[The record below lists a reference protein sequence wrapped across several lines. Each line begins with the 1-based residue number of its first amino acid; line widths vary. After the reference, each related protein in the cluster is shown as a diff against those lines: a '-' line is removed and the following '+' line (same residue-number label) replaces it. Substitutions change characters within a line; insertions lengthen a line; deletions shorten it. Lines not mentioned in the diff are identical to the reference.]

1 MKISHIEIKNLFG
14 IRELSLDT
22 AAPVQL
28 FAGPNGAGKSSI
40 QNAVRLALIGAPS
53 RVTLKKDY
61 AAMIHD
67 GAKKASVSVGAGG
80 TSYGMDLPKG
90 AASHIDNQ
98 YLPLVLEPSLFSA
111 MTSDERRKILF
122 GLSGVKLGTDEVR
135 ARLKKRG
142 CDMDLAEKVIALL
155 RSGFPAACTQA
166 KTYATEA
173 KGAWR
178 TVTGE
183 NWGSDKAEG
192 WEPSSDSLTDV
203 SELPQLRERLTTLDA
218 QIEAA
223 QQEVGE
229 LLAREKQRTDAVEKC
244 RELREKCKDINN
256 ILITLESDR
265 KHTKQQEEQLERLQA
280 AAAGSVAQHDPL
292 ACPHCG
298 GAVVLQDGA
307 LAEYHQPSVFDSR
320 PDPSAAQ
327 NILKHQD
334 ALAMLRRI
342 EANRQ
347 KEFDAAKTANDQLAA
362 IEIPDV
368 DQGAAQKARG
378 AIDAKKQARA
388 DLVEEIKALEQ
399 AERDNKAAHEAGT
412 KAAAHHE
419 EVKAWLLLADAFDAD
434 GIPGE
439 VLGEALG
446 PINKRLQQGAVDT
459 GWKQVRITAEMEIEA
474 DGRFYKL
481 LSESEQWRANAMLA
495 ESISFFS
502 GLKILLLDRFDVL
515 DLPARSALLNWMD
528 WLTTDGDLESALL
541 FGTLKQCPP
550 SNEVIAAHW
559 IENGS
564 LTKTTK
570 KEQAA

>member
-40 QNAVRLALIGAPS
+40 QNAVRLALVGAPS

-67 GAKKASVSVGAGG
+67 GAKKASVSVGVDGA
-80 TSYGMDLPKG
+80 SYGMDLPKG

-98 YLPLVLEPSLFSA
+98 YLPLVLEPSRFASMPA
-111 MTSDERRKILF
+111 DERRKILF
-122 GLSGVKLGTDEVR
+122 GLSGVKIGADEVR
-135 ARLKKRG
+135 ARLKRRG
-142 CDMDLAEKVIALL
+142 CDLTRAEKIISLL

-166 KTYATEA
+166 KSYATEA

-183 NWGSDKAEG
+183 TYGSDKAEG
-192 WEPSSDSLTDV
+192 WEPKVDALQDT
-203 SELPQLRERLTTLDA
+203 SELPQLRDRLSALDG
-218 QIEAA
+218 QIEEA
-223 QQEVGE
+223 QLEVGG
-229 LLAREKQRTDAVEKC
+229 LLALEKQRSEAIEKR
-244 RELREKCKDINN
+244 RELGEKCKDINRH
-256 ILITLESDR
+256 LIAMESAQR
-265 KHTKQQEEQLERLQA
+265 RVEEQEKVVERLTA
-280 AAAGSVAQHDPL
+280 ASATEDHHDPI

-298 GAVVLQDGA
+298 GMVEIVDGA
-307 LAEYHQPSVFDSR
+307 LIEFAGRSIFDAQPDAQAAVKLKEHSDALEMLKRTLANKKAEYDASK
-320 PDPSAAQ
+320 AAQ
-327 NILKHQD
+327 D
-334 ALAMLRRI
+334 R
-342 EANRQ
+342 
-347 KEFDAAKTANDQLAA
+347 LAA
-362 IEIPDV
+362 IELPEV

-388 DLVEEIKALEQ
+388 DLVGEIKLLEQ
-399 AERDNKAAHEAGT
+399 AERDNAAAQDAGT
-412 KAAAHHE
+412 QAAAHHE
-419 EVKAWLLLADAFDAD
+419 EVKAWLQLADAFDAD

-439 VLGEALG
+439 VLSEALG

-459 GWKQVRITAEMEIEA
+459 GWKQPRITAEMGIEA
-474 DGRFYKL
+474 DGRPYNL
-481 LSESEQWRANAMLA
+481 LSESEQWRVDAMLA

-502 GLKILLLDRFDVL
+502 GLKAILLDRFDVL

-528 WLTTDGDLESALL
+528 WLTADGDLESALL
-541 FGTLKQCPP
+541 FGTLKSCPP
-550 SNEVIAAHW
+550 SSEVIAAHW

-564 LTKTTK
+564 ITKTTT